1 MKIFT
6 AGALIKCIRI
16 FSLTLEAERG
26 NIMSDFIKGMI
37 AIVVLYVFLSF
48 IGIGCPI
55 KFITGISCAGCGMT
69 RAWKCFLTGNIQ
81 GAFYYHPLF
90 FLPIFFILL
99 LLFKKK
105 ISEVIYKAGM
115 TGMLVVFLVVYI
127 IRLLNPND
135 TVVGID
141 VEHHFLLQ
149 LLSNLK

>member
-1 MKIFT
+1 
-6 AGALIKCIRI
+6 
-16 FSLTLEAERG
+16 
-26 NIMSDFIKGMI
+26 MSDFIKGMI

-81 GAFYYHPLF
+81 DAFYYHPLF

-105 ISEVIYKAGM
+105 IPEVIYKAGM
-115 TGMLVVFLVVYI
+115 GGMLVIFLVVYI

>member
-105 ISEVIYKAGM
+105 IPEAIYKAVI
-115 TGMLVVFLVVYI
+115 TGLLVIFLVVYVV
-127 IRLLNPND
+127 RLLDPND
-135 TVVGID
+135 TVVEID
-141 VEHHFLLQ
+141 VKHHFLLK

>member
-16 FSLTLEAERG
+16 FLLTLEAERG